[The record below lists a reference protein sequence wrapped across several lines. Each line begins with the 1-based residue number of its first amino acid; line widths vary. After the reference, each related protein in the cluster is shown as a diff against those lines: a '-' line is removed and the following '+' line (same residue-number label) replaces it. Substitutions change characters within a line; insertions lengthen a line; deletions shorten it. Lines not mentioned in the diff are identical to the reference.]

1 MMESYFDLLLNSKM
15 IQPAHSMTFHA
26 SQSRKSAEAIHKAK
40 WIIAALILL
49 LLPSLGQAQVAVAPM
64 QVTRQQFLNGTG
76 AVLASGCVNFFA
88 TGSST
93 PQAIYADS
101 TGTAQLANPLT
112 LDSTGSASVWMTNVG
127 YDVVMNTGVVG
138 QPCSSALGTQLWK
151 EVNKNPFSIINSGSN
166 YIVASGTADPAG
178 SAGELAYRTDIP
190 CFRGFTTLWDCFT
203 QNAAVQTLSNKTL
216 LAPVINGGTQNAP
229 AVTTPSINGVFV
241 ANSPGAYI
249 SVGNSPIGTVAS
261 RLTKLVGGLAQTSLT
276 TDVNGSIGITV
287 QCVSSCGQPG
297 SSVIQQSGTATCFF
311 DNATTAGDY
320 VQISVLTGGSCHD
333 TGSTTLP
340 STGQVIGR
348 SLVTSALSA
357 TALSLDLYGP
367 EVIAGN
373 VGAAAGCTAIGP
385 VTITNNNAQQTLLS
399 CVIPANSLSAGS
411 LLSLD
416 ITGLE
421 STAAGQTILI
431 NASLGGGTPCI
442 GQINAGVANNQP
454 FNYLGRFA
462 VLTAGA
468 GGTANWSCDTFGTGQ
483 ANGPFGVVGTPTIS
497 INTTI
502 ANTLLITEQMSV
514 ANAGNAVTGQLLKA
528 VIY

>member
-1 MMESYFDLLLNSKM
+1 MKNNKNITRTLRNACIFAIISLFLLTGYVDAQQSVALAPSLHPQFVDGTGKVLSGGFLYFFAAGTSTPQNTYADNLGTIANPNPIPLDATGAPSNGSTQVQVWLLNSSYKVC
-15 IQPAHSMTFHA
+15 
-26 SQSRKSAEAIHKAK
+26 
-40 WIIAALILL
+40 
-49 LLPSLGQAQVAVAPM
+49 GY
-64 QVTRQQFLNGTG
+64 
-76 AVLASGCVNFFA
+76 
-88 TGSST
+88 SST
-93 PQAIYADS
+93 LVQQWCSD
-101 TGTAQLANPLT
+101 
-112 LDSTGSASVWMTNVG
+112 NVSS
-127 YDVVMNTGVVG
+127 YQILTGV
-138 QPCSSALGTQLWK
+138 Q
-151 EVNKNPFSIINSGSN
+151 SIVFGS
-166 YIVASGTADPAG
+166 VTSDPTG
-178 SAGELAYRTDIP
+178 FAGELGYRSDLG
-190 CFRGFTTLWDCFT
+190 CFRGFSSFWDCFAT
-203 QNAAVQTLSNKTL
+203 LTGIQTLTNKTL
-216 LAPVINGGTQNAP
+216 TSPIINGGTQNSP
-229 AVTTPSINGVFV
+229 AVLTPSINGVTV
-241 ANSPGAYI
+241 ANSPGTYI
-249 SVGNSPIGTVAS
+249 SIGNSPIGTVVS

-276 TDVNGSIGITV
+276 TDINGSIGITT
-287 QCVSSCGQPG
+287 QCISSCGQPG
-297 SSVIQQSGTATCFF
+297 SSFIQQSGTVTCFF

-340 STGQVIGR
+340 GSGQVIGR
-348 SLVTSALSA
+348 ALVTSVLSA
-357 TALSLDLYGP
+357 TPLSLDLYGP

-468 GGTANWSCDTFGTGQ
+468 GGTANWSCDPFGTGQ

-514 ANAGNAVTGQLLKA
+514 ANAGNSITGQLLKA